1 MASDSLRDRLRALPA
16 FGGDL
21 PILEPETAPA
31 DPLVLFIDWLESA
44 IAFPVAQ
51 PHAMALATVDRTG
64 VPSNRTLL
72 LKDVTAEGLW
82 FATMSSSP
90 KGRELA
96 DNPRA
101 AAVLYWQEQGRQVRV
116 AGSVSMGPREV
127 SDLDFL
133 QRHPKARA
141 TVIAGNQSSPIFSA
155 EAYEAAVSSALVRVQ
170 STPGLVPEAW
180 NAYVLK
186 PDSIEFWQAARRR
199 EQQRLRYDR
208 VDGEWMRSLLWP

>member
-1 MASDSLRDRLRALPA
+1 MTSDSLRDRLRALPA

-21 PILEPETAPA
+21 PVIDPHTAPA
-31 DPLVLFIDWLESA
+31 DPLALLIDWLESA

-51 PHAMALATVDRTG
+51 PHAMALATADQAG

-72 LKDVTAEGLW
+72 LKDVTAGGLW

-90 KGRELA
+90 KGLELA
-96 DNPRA
+96 ENPRA
-101 AAVLYWQEQGRQVRV
+101 AAVLYWREQSRQVRV
-116 AGSVSMGPREV
+116 SGSVELGPREV

-141 TVIAGNQSSPIFSA
+141 TAIAANQSSPIFS
-155 EAYEAAVSSALVRVQ
+155 EAQYEAAVGSALARVHD
-170 STPGLVPEAW
+170 TPGLVPESW

-186 PDSIEFWQAARRR
+186 PDSIEFWQATRHR
-199 EQQRLRYDR
+199 EQQRLRYDKT
-208 VDGEWMRSLLWP
+208 DGEWMRTLLWP